1 MLMVET
7 DEKGHADRDPNY
19 ERKRRKDLEK
29 VGYYFIRINP
39 DKVSFVDYEEFGKVS
54 AYIAESIKKQ
64 TEKSTKKSLIDG
76 LSKGLLAIEFKSD
89 HSIKW
94 KCLKWI
100 AKKLLPDYKEWKT
113 HNRKKKKTIKTWK
126 EFRTTYCLGC
136 KNYTH
141 NFRSQEVKV
150 TNKVLREKSNCA
162 ACRSTRSRFLKQ
174 K

>member
-1 MLMVET
+1 MLLRKHMLMVET

-19 ERKRRKDLEK
+19 ERKRRKYLEK

-64 TEKSTKKSLIDG
+64 TERSTKKSLIDD
-76 LSKGLLAIEFKSD
+76 LSKGLLALEFKSD

-113 HNRKKKKTIKTWK
+113 HNHKKKNDKDLK
-126 EFRTTYCLGC
+126 RVP
-136 KNYTH
+136 N
-141 NFRSQEVKV
+141 N
-150 TNKVLREKSNCA
+150 VL
-162 ACRSTRSRFLKQ
+162 SRMQ
-174 K
+174 KLHS